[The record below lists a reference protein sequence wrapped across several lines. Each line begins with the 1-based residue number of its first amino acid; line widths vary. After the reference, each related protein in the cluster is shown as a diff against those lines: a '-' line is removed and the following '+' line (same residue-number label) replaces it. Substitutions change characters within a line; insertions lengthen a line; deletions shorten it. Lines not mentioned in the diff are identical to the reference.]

1 MRNEI
6 LEGEIAVLEILG
18 EIQQLISK
26 KEEYI
31 RKEDIGLALLLNAIT
46 FVYQS
51 SDEESEASHIIM
63 NIVSAV
69 LQGETNDQFIKDI
82 IGTSYMKH

>member
-6 LEGEIAVLEILG
+6 LEGEIAVQEILS
-18 EIQQLISK
+18 EVRQLISE

-31 RKEDIGLALLLNAIT
+31 RKEDIGLALLLHAIT
-46 FVYQS
+46 YVYQS
-51 SDEESEASHIIM
+51 SDDESEASHIIM

-69 LQGETNDQFIKDI
+69 LQGESNDQFMKDI
-82 IGTSYMKH
+82 IGTSYIKH

>member
-1 MRNEI
+1 M
-6 LEGEIAVLEILG
+6 
-18 EIQQLISK
+18 
-26 KEEYI
+26 
-31 RKEDIGLALLLNAIT
+31 GLALLLNAIT